1 MTVLG
6 VVFRPEFAP
15 ERLRSVA
22 VAAEESGLAELWLW
36 EDCFRESGTA
46 TAVAVLGWTERLR
59 VGVGLLPVPLRNVA
73 LSAMEVATIER
84 LFPGRATIGFGHG
97 VQEWMGQVGARV
109 ESPVTL
115 LREYLVAVR
124 RLLAGEVVTSSGRY
138 INLDRVQLQ
147 WPPATAPT
155 VLAGAIGPKS
165 LAVCAE
171 TADGV
176 ILTASSGPDGVRRA
190 RELVG
195 DVPITVYLRAA
206 VGPGAQQRIDAEE
219 TDELGVA
226 DDDIPVM
233 IERLAEAG
241 ADTVVLEP
249 TPDEPD
255 LEGLVRYT
263 AGL

>member
-1 MTVLG
+1 VTVLG